1 MALRS
6 VLYVANPYT
15 TLAGYKGAG
24 MLRSF
29 IRYLRSVA
37 HRYDKIYVLTMDRV
51 QFRLSEDGRIIHVPI
66 KPPPLPR
73 ALRAPYCY
81 LIGAL
86 KAFSLARRCYFVR
99 ADGGT
104 IELHAV
110 LGAKLAKRPLVMSF
124 RYFGPMY
131 QRSKGTLSGI
141 LFSAALTLIVTIC
154 LRAADRIIALTELL
168 KELAMKMGVDERKII
183 VIPILIREG
192 IFRPERYDR
201 EALRTEMELT
211 GKVIVFVGRLRPE
224 KNVDVLIRAFKGVLN
239 ELGDVWLL
247 IVGDGPLRPR
257 LEALAKELNVA
268 DRTRF
273 TGNVPREEVPKFLAV
288 ADVFVLPSS
297 VEGLPKALLE
307 AMAMS
312 KPVVATIAPG
322 IINVVKHRREAIL
335 VPVRDAKALKRALLM
350 VLRDEKIAKRMAE
363 NARKTFEH
371 CYSYEKL
378 YPKLRPIIELY
389 LTPYL

>member
-1 MALRS
+1 MRS
-6 VLYVANPYT
+6 VLYVTNPYT
-15 TLAGYKGAG
+15 TFASYKNAG
-24 MLRSF
+24 MLTAF
-29 IRYLRSVA
+29 VRYLRSVA
-37 HRYDKIYVLTMDRV
+37 RHYDKVYVLTMDRV
-51 QFRLSEDGRIIHVPI
+51 QFKLPGDERIVHVPI
-66 KPPPLPR
+66 KPPPLPH
-73 ALRAPYCY
+73 ALKAPYCF
-81 LIGAL
+81 LVGTL
-86 KAFSLARRCYFVR
+86 KALSLVKRCYFVR

-110 LGAKLAKRPLVMSF
+110 LGAKLAKRPLVVSF

-141 LFSAALTLIVTIC
+141 LFSAVLTLIVTIC

-168 KELAMKMGVDERKII
+168 KELAVKMGVDERKII
-183 VIPILIREG
+183 VIPTLIRED
-192 IFRPERYDR
+192 IFKPEHYDR
-201 EALRTEMELT
+201 ETLRAKMGLT

-268 DRTRF
+268 DRVRF

-307 AMAMS
+307 AIAMG

-322 IINVVKHRREAIL
+322 IIDVVKHRREAIL
-335 VPVRDAKALKRALLM
+335 VPVRDAKALKRALLT
-350 VLRDEKIAKRMAE
+350 VLGNEKIAKRMAE

-371 CYSYEKL
+371 YYSYERL